1 MSKKKALAA
10 ILAAVMVTG
19 SLAGCGQSSES
30 AGEVSNNT
38 SQKTEQKTE
47 QTATTDDGLKT
58 IKIMGVDRG
67 ITDSAGNTV
76 YLSDWV
82 NGDSKIWERFISDLA
97 ERGLALELDL
107 IAGDQYP
114 TVLQTTIAAGLD
126 CDMVNITS
134 LDSTTREQLVQRGE
148 LLAVNQIREEYSSPE
163 TVEFYT
169 NGYGSEVARL
179 NTMEDGNE
187 YWVSAITIGDYDGE
201 SWGGFAGSMIRWDWL
216 EKLGLEYPKTTEE
229 LFDVLKAFQE
239 QDANG
244 DGIPNEVASA
254 GMEGFYNGI
263 AQMYGLGVS
272 SVYVDYETGKA
283 TSPWYQD
290 SIKDYI
296 AYMKRLNEAGLLDT
310 SGQSGV
316 LNAENKI
323 SLSLGWWIET
333 WVEPSIT
340 VGEGQ
345 EPPYLVGVL
354 CDAENGSTPLIARQN
369 GIQKT
374 NYDFAITSQADKE
387 AIGILFDYL
396 ASEEYSVLTEFGI
409 EGYTYDVVDGVKV
422 KKTDSDISE
431 VQIMSMGFAMW
442 TADSILPRYE
452 IVDRVQE
459 LATCEEM
466 GYSVGR
472 TENGYKEKADII
484 KNVYENPDDYSYAYM
499 NIDGNIAV
507 ATTEQTEKLSELST
521 DFETYSSELLTN
533 LILGK
538 QSMDDWDTYIA
549 EMKELGLDEMI
560 AITQERYD
568 RAHQ

>member
-1 MSKKKALAA
+1 MSKKRVIATMLAA
-10 ILAAVMVTG
+10 AMVTG
-19 SLAGCGQSSES
+19 SLAGCGQSS
-30 AGEVSNNT
+30 GNVSEAAT
-38 SQKTEQKTE
+38 GSSQKTEE
-47 QTATTDDGLKT
+47 TTDAGSELKT
-58 IKIMGVDRG
+58 IKIMGVDRS

-82 NGDSKIWERFISDLA
+82 NGDSKIWEKFTSELA
-97 ERGLALELDL
+97 ARGLALELDL

-114 TVLQTTIAAGLD
+114 TVLQTSIAAGLD

-134 LDSTTREQLVQRGE
+134 LDANTREQLVERGE
-148 LLAVNQIREEYSSPE
+148 LLAVNQIREEYSNAE
-163 TVEFYT
+163 TVDFYT

-187 YWVSAITIGDYDGE
+187 YWVSAITIGDYAGE

-216 EKLGLEYPKTTEE
+216 EKLGLELPETTEE

-239 QDANG
+239 KDANG
-244 DGIPNEVASA
+244 DGMPNEVANA

-263 AQMYGLGVS
+263 AQMFGLGVS

-296 AYMKRLNEAGLLDT
+296 SYMKRLNEAGLLDT

-323 SLSLGWWIET
+323 SLTLGWWIET
-333 WVEPSIT
+333 WVEPTIT

-345 EPPYLVGVL
+345 EAPYLVGLL

-422 KKTDSDISE
+422 KRTDSDISE

-459 LATCEEM
+459 LETCEEM

-472 TENGYKEKADII
+472 EENGYKEKAAII

-499 NIDGNIAV
+499 SIDGNIAV
-507 ATTEQTEKLSELST
+507 ATSEQTEKIAELST

-533 LILGK
+533 LILGEK
-538 QSMDDWDTYIA
+538 SMDDWDSYIA
-549 EMKELGLDEMI
+549 EMKELGLDELI
-560 AITQERYD
+560 AITQERYN
-568 RAHQ
+568 RAKQ